1 MSFDKL
7 ASHTKIHFG
16 KLERHNFKH
25 TFFSTIIKS
34 SENKTRWGTVNT
46 NKKSRL
52 STNINDDLLQQFK
65 IQAIKENKKMNELLE
80 QIIKSYLHDQ
90 HDEKQ
95 KNEQN

>member
-1 MSFDKL
+1 M
-7 ASHTKIHFG
+7 
-16 KLERHNFKH
+16 
-25 TFFSTIIKS
+25 
-34 SENKTRWGTVNT
+34 NT

-90 HDEKQ
+90 HDKKQ